1 MLYADGLGGLIFLG
15 LWLFCL
21 IDVITTDESRMRNL
35 PKPVWVLIVLL
46 IPFVGSLVWLVAGRV
61 WDGTPRQ
68 KPNTRFAEYDR
79 PGRHVAQNPDDDD
92 EFLAGVRARAE
103 AQRRQYDA
111 RRKRELAAEQEALRE
126 RPEPEDPR

>member
-1 MLYADGLGGLIFLG
+1 MLYADGLGGLIFIG

-46 IPFVGSLVWLVAGRV
+46 LPFVGSLVWLVAGRV
-61 WDGTPRQ
+61 WDGAPRQ
-68 KPNTRFAEYDR
+68 TSTTRFAEYDR

-103 AQRRQYDA
+103 AQRRRYDA